1 MKAAAGIGNIVVGSA
16 YLYLG
21 LIIAEDLRR
30 GWREMGFSHFGV
42 GLAGLAFT
50 CGPHHLVHGVHTL
63 LQGRAGGPMDFAT
76 VLIGIPPGLVFLFL
90 RSEAL
95 AGGRGDRF
103 ISGTPAW
110 LASMPTVGGVYA
122 TALVAA
128 AVQTRGDFAL
138 RPQMI
143 ANVVLIVLYTMIG
156 SYIVRTQM
164 RNRPQLGGWSVS
176 GLSLALIFPT
186 CTLMPRLLCL
196 LGGQRC
202 IRRHRLARAGRRL
215 DLGSRRDLFPVGRSG
230 ALPAIAEGLEPV
242 QFRLRARSK
251 RSGGGVVTAAV
262 VSL

>member
-63 LQGRAGGPMDFAT
+63 LRGRAGGPMDFAT

-186 CTLMPRLLCL
+186 CTLMHASYAFYAAS
-196 LGGQRC
+196 GVYADIDWHG
-202 IRRHRLARAGRRL
+202 LAVDWISVPAGIFFLWVVRGLYRQSL
-215 DLGSRRDLFPVGRSG
+215 KDWNRFSFDSVPDRS
-230 ALPAIAEGLEPV
+230 
-242 QFRLRARSK
+242 
-251 RSGGGVVTAAV
+251 AAV
-262 VSL
+262 VAW